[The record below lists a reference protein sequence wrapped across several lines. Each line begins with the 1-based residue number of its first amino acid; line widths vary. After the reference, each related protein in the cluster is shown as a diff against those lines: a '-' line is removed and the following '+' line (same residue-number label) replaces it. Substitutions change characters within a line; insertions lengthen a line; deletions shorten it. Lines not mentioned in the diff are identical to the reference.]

1 MPPHTQIDETS
12 TTTDEVAVNRY
23 EETRLVYSRTP
34 CNDASIARLELL
46 WEHRRL
52 LFKVSAIGLLISLV
66 AALGIPHRFDSTVQ
80 LMPPDQ
86 QSLAVS
92 ALAAFTGRSS
102 GSSALAPLAGLASDL
117 LGQRTSGDLFIGV
130 LRSRTVLTALIAK
143 FDLRKAYGKKLW
155 VDAGKKLVSRTEI
168 KEDKKSGII
177 TITVSDRSPQ
187 RAAEMAQEYVD
198 QLNWV
203 ITQLN
208 TSSAHRERV
217 FLEDRLK
224 QVNAGLEIAE
234 RNFGDFASKNAAID
248 IPEEGKAML
257 EAGAELE
264 GQLIAAQ
271 TELQGLRQIYADD
284 NVKVRSMQARVEE
297 LQRQIRNLGGTS
309 GSAGDPPNTDA
320 EPLYPTI
327 RKLPLLGVQYADL
340 LRTTKVQEAVFEV
353 LTQEYELAKVQ
364 EAKEVPSVK
373 VLDAPNIAERKS
385 FPPRRVITIVGTLL
399 SFIGAML
406 WIIGRDRWEHLDS
419 NDKRKSLTVRVY
431 ADLRDHG
438 QHFIHKITSSRRSR
452 PETSSLL
459 DGHRSNG
466 QP

>member
-12 TTTDEVAVNRY
+12 TTTDEVAANRY
-23 EETRLVYSRTP
+23 EKRLVYSRTP

-52 LFKVSAIGLLISLV
+52 LFRVSAIGLLISLV

-187 RAAEMAQEYVD
+187 RAAEIAQEYVD

-297 LQRQIRNLGGTS
+297 LERQIRNLGGTS
-309 GSAGDPPNTDA
+309 GSAGAPPNTDA

-399 SFIGAML
+399 SFSGAML

-438 QHFIHKITSSRRSR
+438 QHFIHKITSSRRPR
-452 PETSSLL
+452 PEASSLL
-459 DGHRSNG
+459 GGHRSNG

>member
-297 LQRQIRNLGGTS
+297 LERQIRNLGGTS
-309 GSAGDPPNTDA
+309 GSAGAPPNTDA

-438 QHFIHKITSSRRSR
+438 QHFIHKITSSRRPR
-452 PETSSLL
+452 PEASSLL
-459 DGHRSNG
+459 GGHRSNG

>member
-1 MPPHTQIDETS
+1 MPPHTQIDEAS

-309 GSAGDPPNTDA
+309 GSAGAPPNTDA

-373 VLDAPNIAERKS
+373 VLDSPNIAERKS

-399 SFIGAML
+399 SFSGAML

>member
-23 EETRLVYSRTP
+23 EETRLVYGRTP

-143 FDLRKAYGKKLW
+143 FDLRKVYGKKLW

-309 GSAGDPPNTDA
+309 GSAGAPPNTDA

-399 SFIGAML
+399 SFSGAML

-438 QHFIHKITSSRRSR
+438 QHFIHKITSSRRPR
-452 PETSSLL
+452 PEASSLL
-459 DGHRSNG
+459 GGHRSNG

>member
-23 EETRLVYSRTP
+23 DKRLVYSRTP

-143 FDLRKAYGKKLW
+143 FDLRKVYGKKLW